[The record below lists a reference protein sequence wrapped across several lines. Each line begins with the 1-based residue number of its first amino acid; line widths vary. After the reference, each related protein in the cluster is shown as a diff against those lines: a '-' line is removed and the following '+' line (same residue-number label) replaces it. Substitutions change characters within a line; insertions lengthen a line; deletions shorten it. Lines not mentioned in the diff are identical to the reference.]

1 MRCTWFESVS
11 LKDTILKN
19 AKEHDVAFLVGGDP
33 LSATTHTDLILRAV
47 ELNVPYK
54 IVHNA
59 SIMNAIG
66 SSGLQVRTVPL
77 SKGGSLHSTLQLYHF
92 GETVSIVFWTET
104 WRPTSFCEKIVAN
117 RRRGLHTLCLLG
129 SLFFV
134 HCCHTH
140 WLVFFRHQSERT
152 RWSQLHEVCWL
163 SSSGIGHW

>member
-1 MRCTWFESVS
+1 M
-11 LKDTILKN
+11 
-19 AKEHDVAFLVGGDP
+19 AFLVGGDP

-66 SSGLQVRTVPL
+66 SSGLQVTAAAL
-77 SKGGSLHSTLQLYHF
+77 SKGETLHSTLQLYHF

-129 SLFFV
+129 SLFFT
-134 HCCHTH
+134 HWFHTH
-140 WLVFFRHQSERT
+140 RSAF
-152 RWSQLHEVCWL
+152 
-163 SSSGIGHW
+163 